1 MKTLSQLPARFT
13 EVVARETKGEEIR
26 WFGRPSAR
34 LAFLMAT
41 PIWLMGIPWTT
52 FCLGWT
58 AVPVSTLLYAD
69 KAKDPL
75 KGWGVWAMGGMT
87 LWGLMFVL
95 VGLGMLLAPYWAWAK
110 ARRTIHVVTNRRILT
125 IEAGR
130 HIAVRSVWPKDIISL
145 DRRERRSG
153 LGTLTV
159 ITGYKTDSDGDRVAE
174 KEVLFAVP
182 DVRTAERQ
190 IMDLRARAAA

>member
-13 EVVARETKGEEIR
+13 DVVARETKGEEIR
-26 WFGRPSAR
+26 WFGRPNAR

-41 PIWLMGIPWTT
+41 PIWIMGIPWTV

-69 KAKDPL
+69 KARDPL
-75 KGWGVWAMGGMT
+75 KGWGAWAMGGMT

-95 VGLGMLLAPYWAWAK
+95 VGVGMLLTPFAAGWK

-130 HIAVRSVWPKDIISL
+130 QIAVRSVWPKDIISL
-145 DRRERRSG
+145 ERRERRSG
-153 LGTLTV
+153 TGTLTV
-159 ITGYKTDSDGDRVAE
+159 VTGYTTDSDGDRVAE
-174 KEVLFAVP
+174 KEILFAVP

-190 IMDLRARAAA
+190 IMDLRARAA